1 MEITIRKLQ
10 EYLKNRYKDRNDS
23 VRLLTKLI
31 EEVGEVAEI
40 CKYFKVKVL
49 KKDGVSLAEELW
61 DVIHYVVAL
70 QVLMILIWQK

>member
-31 EEVGEVAEI
+31 EEVGEVAEAVNI
-40 CKYFKVKVL
+40 SKGWKPKKRWSFISGGIMRCYSLCCCAGKY
-49 KKDGVSLAEELW
+49 
-61 DVIHYVVAL
+61 
-70 QVLMILIWQK
+70 

>member
-49 KKDGVSLAEELW
+49 KKMEF
-61 DVIHYVVAL
+61 H
-70 QVLMILIWQK
+70 

>member
-31 EEVGEVAEI
+31 EEVGEVAEFI
-40 CKYFKVKVL
+40 NISKFESSL
-49 KKDGVSLAEELW
+49 KKMEF
-61 DVIHYVVAL
+61 H
-70 QVLMILIWQK
+70 

>member
-1 MEITIRKLQ
+1 MQMEITIRKLQ

-40 CKYFKVKVL
+40 CKYFKVFESSL
-49 KKDGVSLAEELW
+49 KKMEF
-61 DVIHYVVAL
+61 H
-70 QVLMILIWQK
+70 

>member
-31 EEVGEVAEI
+31 EEVGEVAEAY
-40 CKYFKVKVL
+40 KYFKVLKVL
-49 KKDGVSLAEELW
+49 KKMEF
-61 DVIHYVVAL
+61 H
-70 QVLMILIWQK
+70 